1 MSASVLGFA
10 HRGGMA
16 EAPENSL
23 EAFRNA
29 LAQGVSGLESDVW
42 LGPHGEPVLSHG
54 PPSPDAVDL
63 VELFRACGTDFDLS
77 LDMKGPGAAQRTVEV
92 CHEAGFDVTR
102 LWLCGKGLTSAGW
115 RVHDPNVR
123 LVTDMRW
130 RDAVFNGDRAM
141 RAARAAGI
149 DAVNVRHGR
158 WSRRL
163 IRRAHENGLLAFGW
177 DVQFSW
183 TMRWAVRRGLDAV
196 YSDRPRLLVEV
207 LPR

>member
-1 MSASVLGFA
+1 G
-10 HRGGMA
+10 
-16 EAPENSL
+16 
-23 EAFRNA
+23 A
-29 LAQGVSGLESDVW
+29 LSQGVTGLESDVW

-54 PPSPDAVDL
+54 PPDPEAL
-63 VELFRACGTDFDLS
+63 ELAELFASCGTDFDLS
-77 LDMKGPGAAQRTVEV
+77 LDLKGPGVAARTVEV
-92 CHEAGFDVTR
+92 CREAGFDVGR
-102 LWLCGKGLTSAGW
+102 LWLCGKGLSAVQW
-115 RVHDPNVR
+115 RVHDPHVR

-130 RDAVFNGDRAM
+130 LDAVFRGASSM
-141 RAARAAGI
+141 AAARAAGI
-149 DAVNVRHGR
+149 DAVNLRHGR

-163 IRRAHENGLLAFGW
+163 IRRAHENDLLAFGW

>member
-1 MSASVLGFA
+1 MIGFA

-16 EAPENSL
+16 ERPENTL
-23 EAFRNA
+23 GAFQHA
-29 LAQGVSGLESDVW
+29 LALGVTGLESDVW

-54 PPSPDAVDL
+54 PPAPDAVDL
-63 VELFRACGTDFDLS
+63 AELFTACGTDFDLS
-77 LDMKGPGAAQRTVEV
+77 LDMKGPGAAVRTVEV
-92 CHEAGFDVTR
+92 CRAAGFDLRR
-102 LWLCGKGLTSAGW
+102 LWLCGGGLRSAPW
-115 RVHDPNVR
+115 RALDPEVR

-130 RDAVFNGDRAM
+130 RDAVLRGRQAM
-141 RAARAAGI
+141 AEARSHGI
-149 DAVNVRHGR
+149 DAVNLRHGR

-163 IRRAHENGLLAFGW
+163 VRHAHDAGLLAFGW

-207 LPR
+207 LDP

>member
-1 MSASVLGFA
+1 
-10 HRGGMA
+10 MA
-16 EAPENSL
+16 ERPENSL
-23 EAFRNA
+23 AAFQHS
-29 LAQGVSGLESDVW
+29 LSLGVTGLESDIW

-54 PPSPDAVDL
+54 PPQPDAVDL
-63 VELFRACGTDFDLS
+63 AELFALCGTDFDLS
-77 LDMKGPGAAQRTVEV
+77 LDMKGPDAARRTVEV
-92 CHEAGFDVTR
+92 AREAGFDLRR
-102 LWLCGKGLTSAGW
+102 LWLCGGGLRSAHW
-115 RVHDPNVR
+115 RELDPEVR

-130 RDAVFNGDRAM
+130 RDAVFGGRRGM
-141 RAARAAGI
+141 AAVSAAGI
-149 DAVNVRHGR
+149 DAVNLRHGR

-163 IRRAHENGLLAFGW
+163 IRHAHEAGLLAFGW

>member
-1 MSASVLGFA
+1 
-10 HRGGMA
+10 MA
-16 EAPENSL
+16 ERPENSL
-23 EAFRNA
+23 EAFSHA
-29 LAQGVSGLESDVW
+29 LSLGVTGLESDIW

-54 PPSPDAVDL
+54 PPHPGAVDL
-63 VELFRACGTDFDLS
+63 AELFARCGTDFDLS

-92 CHEAGFDVTR
+92 AREAGFALSR
-102 LWLCGKGLTSAGW
+102 LWLCGGGLSSAAW
-115 RVHDPNVR
+115 RELDPDLR

-130 RDAVFNGDRAM
+130 RDAVFGGRRGM
-141 RAARAAGI
+141 AAVAAAGI
-149 DAVNVRHGR
+149 DAVNLRHGR

-163 IRRAHENGLLAFGW
+163 IQHAHDAGLLAFGW
-177 DVQFSW
+177 DVQFPW